1 MIPLS
6 DEKRTGKFPILTVSL
21 ILINIFVFFFIF
33 SNLDFYIQKYGFIP
47 KEIEGGRRIYSFV
60 SSLFIHASISHL
72 IGNLW
77 FLWIFGDNVE
87 ARIGKIKFL
96 ILYFLSGLGSL
107 ILFSLTTSDKTIP
120 VVGASGA
127 ISGILGA
134 YLILF
139 PRNRIRALV
148 PGFYFYQIV
157 SIPALFYIGIWFLY
171 QFLYMSVDP
180 FVAYW
185 GHIGG
190 FLTGILLIKILQNKK
205 SRKNYT
211 SVKF

>member
-1 MIPLS
+1 MIPIS
-6 DEKRTGKFPILTVSL
+6 DERESGKFPILTITL
-21 ILINIFVFFFIF
+21 ILINAVVFLFIF
-33 SNLDFYIQKYGFIP
+33 FNLDFFIQEFGFIP
-47 KEIEGGRRIYSFV
+47 EKVKNGERLYTFL
-60 SSLFIHASISHL
+60 SSLFIHASFSHL

-87 ARIGKIKFL
+87 AKIGRIKFL

-107 ILFSLTTSDKTIP
+107 ILFSFTTSNKTIP

-134 YLILF
+134 YLVLF
-139 PRNRIRALV
+139 PKNKIKAIV
-148 PGFYFYQIV
+148 PFFYFYRIV

-190 FLTGILLIKILQNKK
+190 FLTGLFLIKIFSK
-205 SRKNYT
+205 
-211 SVKF
+211 

>member
-1 MIPLS
+1 MIPIS
-6 DEKRTGKFPILTVSL
+6 DESRTGKTPLTTIFL
-21 ILINIFVFFFIF
+21 ILLNTLIFFFTF
-33 SNLDFYIQKYGFIP
+33 FNLDFFIENYGLVPEKIL
-47 KEIEGGRRIYSFV
+47 EGKAIFTLF
-60 SSLFIHASISHL
+60 SSIFLHASFSHL
-72 IGNLW
+72 FGNMW

-87 ARIGKIKFL
+87 NKIGKLNFL
-96 ILYFLSGLGSL
+96 ILYFLSGLGSSFFYL
-107 ILFSLTTSDKTIP
+107 LTAADKTIP

-139 PRNRIRALV
+139 PKNKIRALV
-148 PGFYFYQIV
+148 PVFYFYRV
-157 SIPALFYIGIWFLY
+157 LLIPAVVYIGIWFLY

-190 FLTGILLIKILQNKK
+190 FLTGILLIKIFQK
-205 SRKNYT
+205 
-211 SVKF
+211 